1 MAAKRKTTA
10 KKQDVSRGDLLW
22 MRSGGVLLLVA
33 VIAVTAYW
41 IHEKIQD
48 PSLMPVKSVVLDG
61 SFEHVKRSEL
71 ESIISSAM
79 SGGFFLLDV
88 SRIQSAL
95 KQLQWVSAVTVRR
108 VWPDVLVIKI
118 EEHVPFARWG
128 TTQLISQ
135 RGELFAPQLEESF
148 PDLPQID
155 AEAQFAADVMQRFS
169 RISELLHGEAVV
181 ARLRRN
187 ARSGWTLWLASG
199 VRIELGNSSVME
211 RLARASL
218 LLNHFAGRTAMLDV
232 IDARYSGGVAVS
244 IRQQESKTIEKS
256 IEKSNEKTNEKSNE
270 LKKELIESQV

>member
-10 KKQDVSRGDLLW
+10 KKQGVSRGDVLW

-33 VIAVTAYW
+33 VIAVAAYW

-169 RISELLHGEAVV
+169 RISGLLHGEAVV

-199 VRIELGNSSVME
+199 VRIELGNSRVME

-244 IRQQESKTIEKS
+244 MRQQGLETNKTTIEKS
-256 IEKSNEKTNEKSNE
+256 NEKSNE
-270 LKKELIESQV
+270 LKKESIESQV

>member
-10 KKQDVSRGDLLW
+10 KKQAVSRGDVLW

-33 VIAVTAYW
+33 VIAVAGYW
-41 IHEKIQD
+41 INQKIQD

-71 ESIISSAM
+71 ESIISGAM

-88 SRIQSAL
+88 SRIQAAL
-95 KQLQWVSAVTVRR
+95 KRLEWVSAVTVRR

-128 TTQLISQ
+128 TSKLISQ
-135 RGELFAPQLEESF
+135 QGELFAPQLEESL
-148 PDLPQID
+148 PGLPQID
-155 AEAQFAADVMQRFS
+155 AEARFAADVMQHFRQ
-169 RISELLHGEAVV
+169 ISELLHGEAVV

-187 ARSGWTLWLASG
+187 ARSGWTIWLASG
-199 VRIELGNSSVME
+199 VRIELGNIRVME

-218 LLNHFAGRTAMLDV
+218 LLNHFAGRRAMLDV

-244 IRQQESKTIEKS
+244 MRQQGIDA
-256 IEKSNEKTNEKSNE
+256 NEKTNE